1 MIIPVIV
8 AIVIPLGFLY
18 LVRWL
23 DLYASGSF
31 KTVLICFGWGLAAF
45 FLSLQVN
52 NGALSIIRNF
62 NLIATLVAP
71 IVEEIFKSLVLVY
84 FVRRPEFT
92 YFVDGAIYGFAAGT
106 GFAVIENLFYLSGGG
121 GDTNLLVALS
131 RVFSTSLM
139 HGSASALVGISLGRL
154 RFGRGNKRLLSVLL
168 GWASAMTLHLIFNN
182 LVNQPQVGMGTLV
195 LLVIIGLGGV
205 GLVAA
210 FIFWGLSEERKW
222 LHDTL
227 KSDVGVSREE
237 SSVVQKLEDL
247 NTLLVPIGQHFG
259 EEKRKLVE
267 HLLHL
272 EAQLGLKVKT
282 QSMTPDPKLRESL
295 GTQIADMEKQIDQM
309 QRKIGLSCMTLVRMI
324 IPNDAISMLERLQ
337 TLEVKET
344 LTKGSIW
351 NVHAKPADKPS

>member
-1 MIIPVIV
+1 MIIPAIV
-8 AIVIPLGFLY
+8 AIFIPIGFMY

-62 NLIATLVAP
+62 NIIATLIAP
-71 IVEEIFKSLVLVY
+71 IVEEILKSLVLVY

-106 GFAVIENLFYLSGGG
+106 GFAVIENLHYLSTGGADSG
-121 GDTNLLVALS
+121 LLVALS

-139 HGSASALVGISLGRL
+139 HGSASALVGIALGRL
-154 RFGRGNKRLLSVLL
+154 RFGRGSRRLLSVLL
-168 GWASAMTLHLIFNN
+168 GWVSAMTVHLTFNN
-182 LVNQPQVGMGTLV
+182 LVNSQGSMVTLV
-195 LLVIIGLGGV
+195 LLVVIGLGGV

-227 KSDVGVSREE
+227 KSSVGVSREE
-237 SSVVQKLEDL
+237 SSIVQKLEDL

-282 QSMTPDPKLRESL
+282 QSLTPDPKLRESL
-295 GTQIADMEKQIDQM
+295 GTQITDIRQQIDQM
-309 QRKIGLSCMTLVRMI
+309 QHKIGLSCMTLVRMI
-324 IPNDAISMLERLQ
+324 IPNDAVSMLERLQ

-351 NVHAKPADKPS
+351 NIQSKSADKAN